1 MACERSGG
9 VRRRAMLAVGLVT
22 VLTLTSCTPQDGP
35 DDAAPTSTPSSTT
48 SAPPPSPTPQP
59 EPVRRPVR
67 IAVAGDI
74 HFEGVLADR
83 LRDPATA
90 LAPAAAALRAAD
102 VAVVNLE
109 TSVGTGGQPEPGKR
123 FTFSAGPEA
132 LDALAS
138 AGVDVASMAN
148 NHVLDFGRARL
159 PSTLRAAQEV
169 GPALAVAGIGR
180 TARQAFRPALVE
192 VGGTV
197 VATLAASV
205 ADQDPTADPTGRWAA
220 TDERPGVATAL
231 DPTRLLATV
240 RRTDR
245 RADVVV
251 AYLHWGVQGQRCP
264 SADQRSLATRLVRA
278 GADVVVGSHAHVVQG
293 DGRLGQ
299 GYVAYGLGNFAWYS
313 PGTAA
318 TARTGV
324 LTLSVRPPRE
334 RSGRA
339 RVVRSSWWPA
349 RIGVDG
355 LPSRVRGADAEAF
368 AAERRSLRSCA
379 GLSG

>member
-1 MACERSGG
+1 MTRERIRD
-9 VRRRAMLAVGLVT
+9 VHRRGPILAAGLVAALAVT
-22 VLTLTSCTPQDGP
+22 ACTPQEAAP
-35 DDAAPTSTPSSTT
+35 DPAPTSTPSPSASSSSTT
-48 SAPPPSPTPQP
+48 PPP

-74 HFEGVLADR
+74 HFEGVLADG

-90 LAPAAAALRAAD
+90 LTPAAAALRAAD

-109 TSVGTGGQPEPGKR
+109 TSVGTGGLPEAGKR
-123 FTFSAGPEA
+123 FTFSAGPA
-132 LDALAS
+132 AFDALAA

-148 NHVLDFGRARL
+148 NHALDFGRARL
-159 PSTLRAAQEV
+159 PSTLQAARDAA
-169 GPALAVAGIGR
+169 PALTVVGIGP

-192 VGGTV
+192 VGDTV

-220 TDERPGVATAL
+220 TDERAGVATAL
-231 DPTRLLATV
+231 DPTRLLETV

-324 LTLSVRPPRE
+324 LTLAVRPPRE

-355 LPSRVRGADAEAF
+355 LPSRVRGGDAAVF
-368 AAERRSLRSCA
+368 ALERRSLRSCA
-379 GLSG
+379 GLAG